1 MEIVFNIL
9 LYFEELRYFP
19 LVIILV
25 SFIYLHLPLPITALV
40 FFNSIYLKEL
50 AFIINLFLIT
60 LSFISVYK
68 IINFFKIS
76 NYLNNLLKKKMNIEI
91 MNKIDSKN
99 NFIKVFILRIFI
111 PFPLLN
117 YYLSLRKFELK
128 SSTLASFLSMIPPIY
143 LISSSSKDLIQGNSI
158 YLNTD
163 YLILFLA
170 YTIILVSANYLYN
183 KVNSKKK
190 NAK

>member
-1 MEIVFNIL
+1 M
-9 LYFEELRYFP
+9 
-19 LVIILV
+19 
-25 SFIYLHLPLPITALV
+25 ALV
-40 FFNSIYLKEL
+40 FFNSIYLKEV
-50 AFIINLFLIT
+50 AFIINLFLTT

-76 NYLNNLLKKKMNIEI
+76 NYLDNLLRKKMNIEI
-91 MNKIDSKN
+91 MNRIDSKN
-99 NFIKVFILRIFI
+99 NFIKVFLLRLFI
-111 PFPLLN
+111 PYPLLN

-128 SSTLASFLSMIPPIY
+128 SSTLASFFSMVPPIY
-143 LISSSSKDLIQGNSI
+143 LISSSSKDLIQDNSI

-170 YTIILVSANYLYN
+170 YTIILVSANFLYN
-183 KVNSKKK
+183 KFNSEKK